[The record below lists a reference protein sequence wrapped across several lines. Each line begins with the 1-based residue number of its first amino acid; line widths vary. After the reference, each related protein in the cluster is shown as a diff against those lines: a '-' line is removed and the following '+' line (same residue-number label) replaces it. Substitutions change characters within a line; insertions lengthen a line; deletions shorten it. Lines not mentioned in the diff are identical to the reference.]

1 MLFVN
6 RRRGSDK
13 QRSVS
18 IASGISSSAAL
29 ESVAMS
35 NVDSYSSG
43 VNGLLRLNSGYSA
56 IGDSGNILMR
66 TGISSSGV
74 GRSGVIGVGF
84 GDSP

>member
-1 MLFVN
+1 
-6 RRRGSDK
+6 
-13 QRSVS
+13 
-18 IASGISSSAAL
+18 
-29 ESVAMS
+29 MS

-56 IGDSGNILMR
+56 IGDSGNILMG